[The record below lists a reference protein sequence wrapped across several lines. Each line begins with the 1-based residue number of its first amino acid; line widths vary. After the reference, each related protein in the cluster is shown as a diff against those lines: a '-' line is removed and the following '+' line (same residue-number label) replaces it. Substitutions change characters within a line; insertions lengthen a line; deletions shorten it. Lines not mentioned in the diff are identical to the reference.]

1 MLSFI
6 FTIIARSNRSHL
18 KKDSEE
24 ILNNKNFKFNLEE
37 AEVSVEAK
45 RIGKILLMQ
54 RFLPVAPCE
63 PGVPADPGFP
73 FGPLGPF
80 AP

>member
-1 MLSFI
+1 MWSFI
-6 FTIIARSNRSHL
+6 LTMNTRSYRSPL

-24 ILNNKNFKFNLEE
+24 ILNNTNFKFNLEE
-37 AEVSVEAK
+37 AELLVEAK
-45 RIGKILLMQ
+45 RMGKTLLMQ
-54 RFLPVAPCE
+54 RVLPVAPCE